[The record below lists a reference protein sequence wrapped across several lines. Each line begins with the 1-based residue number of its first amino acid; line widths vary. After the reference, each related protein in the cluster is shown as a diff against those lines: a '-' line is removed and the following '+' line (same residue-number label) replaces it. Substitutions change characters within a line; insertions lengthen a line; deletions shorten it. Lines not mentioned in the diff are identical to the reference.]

1 MSPLAIIAKTAN
13 ADDFYNIFVVDF
25 FYGGCMLL
33 SVALIIL
40 LSLILA
46 QVFEK
51 LKLPRMIGMLCAGI
65 LLGPYVL
72 DLIDGSILNISA
84 ELRQFS
90 LIVILIRAGLSLDL
104 NDLKKIG
111 RPALLLSFVPALFE
125 FIVIMLFGPMFFDI
139 TLLEAAIIGSMVA
152 AVSPAI
158 IVPRMIKLME
168 RGYGKKKPI
177 PQLILAGASID
188 DVFVIILF
196 SSLIQSYQTN
206 SFSIQDLLFIPISLI
221 LGIGLGA
228 LMGFILLKL
237 FKKFHMRD
245 TIKVLLIFSTGFLL
259 VSLENYLKDIVLISG
274 LVSVMVLGGTI
285 LNQYEILAHRL
296 VHKFEKIWV
305 VAEIMLFVLV
315 GAVLDIRVIPSVGL
329 FAIILV
335 LLGLIGR
342 MLGVMSSLI
351 KTPFKQKEKLF
362 VGISYI
368 PKATVQAAI
377 GAIPLS
383 LGFVHGQL
391 MLSIAVLSIVIT
403 APIGAFLMDLSYT
416 KLLERPII
424 DAKLMDS

>member
-1 MSPLAIIAKTAN
+1 
-13 ADDFYNIFVVDF
+13 
-25 FYGGCMLL
+25 MLL

-40 LSLILA
+40 LSLTLA
-46 QVFEK
+46 YLFNR
-51 LKLPRMIGMLCAGI
+51 LKLPRMIGMLMAGI

-72 DLIDGSILNISA
+72 DLLDPSILNISA
-84 ELRQFS
+84 ELRQIS

-125 FIVIMLFGPMFFDI
+125 FVVIIIFAPLFFDI
-139 TLLEAAIIGSMVA
+139 TLLEAAIIGAIVA

-196 SSLIQSYQTN
+196 TSLIQSYQTN
-206 SFSIQDLLFIPISLI
+206 TFSIQSILLIPVSLV
-221 LGIGLGA
+221 LGIVLGIV
-228 LMGFILLKL
+228 MGVILVKL

-245 TIKVLLIFSTGFLL
+245 TIKVLIIFSMGFLMIA
-259 VSLENYLKDIVLISG
+259 LENYLKETIMISG

-285 LNQYEILAHRL
+285 LNQYELLAHRL
-296 VHKFEKIWV
+296 VKKFEKIWV

-315 GAVLDIRVIPSVGL
+315 GAVLDISVIPSVGV

-335 LLGLIGR
+335 FIGLLGR
-342 MLGVMSSLI
+342 MLGVMISLVRT
-351 KTPFKQKEKLF
+351 KFNQKEKLF

-383 LGFVHGQL
+383 LGFIHGQL

-403 APIGAFLMDLSYT
+403 APIGAFFMDLSHA
-416 KLLERPII
+416 KLLDQPII
-424 DAKLMDS
+424 DAKLTN